1 MLLHQIALTLIPKIG
16 DKTAR
21 KLLSIYP
28 NVSDIFLAKPK
39 DLKAAGF
46 SKVAIQ
52 SITKSEVLRMAEEEL
67 KFIEK
72 NEIKT
77 LFYADENYPYRLR
90 FCDDAPV
97 LLYYKGNVN
106 FDHSKVLSVV
116 GTRMATEYGKHIC
129 RKVIEDVASAVDIVI
144 VSGLAH
150 GIDTQAHTV
159 ALENNIPTIGVV
171 AHGHDILYPR
181 LNTKLAANMLHNGA
195 VITEFRSNTIPDREN
210 FPKRNRIIAGLS
222 DAVLV
227 VEAARKG
234 GALITA
240 EIANSYGREVF
251 AFPGRIG
258 DPYSEGCNNLINKN
272 KAILI
277 QSADDILNSMN
288 WKPKKNKN
296 KQLKL
301 FIDLSDDEAKL
312 VNFIHHNELA
322 DIDTIIQKNELNP
335 THAASLL
342 LSLELKNAIQCMP
355 GKRYCTT

>member
-1 MLLHQIALTLIPKIG
+1 MLLHKIALTLIPKIG

-28 NVSDIFLAKPK
+28 DVSDIFLAKPK
-39 DLKAAGF
+39 DLIAAGF
-46 SKVAIQ
+46 SRAAIQ
-52 SITKSEVLRMAEEEL
+52 SITKSDVMRMAEEEL

-97 LLYYKGNVN
+97 LLYYKGNIN
-106 FDHSKVLSVV
+106 FDHPKILSVV
-116 GTRMATEYGKHIC
+116 GTRMATEYGKNIC
-129 RKVIEDVASAVDIVI
+129 RRIIEEMSLSVDLMI

-159 ALENNIPTIGVV
+159 ALDNNVPTIGVV

-195 VITEFRSNTIPDREN
+195 IITEFRSKTIPDREN

-227 VEAARKG
+227 IEAARKG

-251 AFPGRIG
+251 AVPGKIG
-258 DPYSEGCNNLINKN
+258 DAYSEGCNNLISAN
-272 KAILI
+272 KAMLV
-277 QSADDILNSMN
+277 QSADDILTSMN
-288 WKPKKNKN
+288 WKPQKNRN

-301 FIDLSDDEAKL
+301 FVDLSEEESKL
-312 VNFIHHNELA
+312 MIFIQKNEVV
-322 DIDTIIQKNELNP
+322 DIDTIIYKNELSP
-335 THAASLL
+335 THAATLL
-342 LSLELKNAIQCMP
+342 LSLELKNLIQCMP
-355 GKRYCTT
+355 GKRYSIS